1 MRVLPR
7 ERWASFFSLLF
18 LDWLHFNLFDMSFY
32 AEDGEWGVRFSITC
46 WLLWKR
52 RCRLLFDPDEGVM
65 DDILRRGGRLVED
78 CSRASRVV
86 KGPQAG
92 QIITASSKAL
102 GGSAPVCSILRMLGK
117 DWSVVVKHI
126 GRGSN
131 GVADRLAQRGRGLSM
146 DQVIF
151 SEVPDAVACLME
163 NEHLGSFS
171 TIALSV
177 IEEHEV
183 PFDPSGPS

>member
-92 QIITASSKAL
+92 Q
-102 GGSAPVCSILRMLGK
+102 
-117 DWSVVVKHI
+117 
-126 GRGSN
+126 
-131 GVADRLAQRGRGLSM
+131 
-146 DQVIF
+146 VIF